1 LAGPVGSGAAG
12 AAAAAGVM
20 SGRQAVTAARIGR
33 GHPLRH
39 RLLDLAAG
47 VIQPKYPLDATA
59 TTSPAGFRG

>member
-1 LAGPVGSGAAG
+1 
-12 AAAAAGVM
+12 M

-59 TTSPAGFRG
+59 TTSPAGSRG